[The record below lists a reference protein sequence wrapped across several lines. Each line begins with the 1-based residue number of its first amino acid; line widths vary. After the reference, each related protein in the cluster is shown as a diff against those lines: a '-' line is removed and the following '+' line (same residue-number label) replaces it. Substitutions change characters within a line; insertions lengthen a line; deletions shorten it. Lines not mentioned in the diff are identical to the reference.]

1 MALSLVSATL
11 LTVLRAKA
19 AAVST
24 EQFIQH
30 PKSYSVTSVTSVR
43 CSLLAPFS
51 RPQAAVSTEQFIHPI
66 KSESIRRSQLI
77 SMVG

>member
-11 LTVLRAKA
+11 LTVLHAKA
-19 AAVST
+19 AAVSS
-24 EQFIQH
+24 EQFIQR
-30 PKSYSVTSVTSVR
+30 PKSYSVTSVR